1 LAEPLN
7 ALFAAD
13 TITVSHT
20 PGGGGAS
27 SDLSGYWDQGHDE
40 YETDG
45 YRPTVHRVITNHFTF
60 PSSGVGIA
68 EGDTMQKSGLN
79 YPVLDVVTDG
89 VVTTLT
95 LGQGLAPGNVLYD
108 RGGDIIYDRA
118 GDAIHARTVL
128 A

>member
-1 LAEPLN
+1 MAEPLN

-40 YETDG
+40 FETDG
-45 YRPTVHRVITNHFTF
+45 YRPTVHRVITNHFSF
-60 PSSGVGIA
+60 PASAADIA

-79 YPVLDVVTDG
+79 YPVLDVITDA

-95 LGQGLAPGNVLYD
+95 LGQGIATTADPGNVNE
-108 RGGDIIYDRA
+108 
-118 GDAIHARTVL
+118 
-128 A
+128 